1 MPLKKT
7 YPEWFTKIWDA
18 YPNYPT
24 GRSKKY
30 ESFQVAE
37 RLKRDDGWEDAEIN
51 ELVDII
57 EKWAANAETWQRNSQ
72 FGPPGLQVFL
82 RDRRY
87 ENEIPEKQKRP
98 LHPSELAERNQEF
111 IRRREE
117 ETLKRL
123 QAVR

>member
-1 MPLKKT
+1 MPLKKS
-7 YPEWFTKIWDA
+7 YPEWFARIWDA

-30 ESFQVAE
+30 EAFQVAE
-37 RLKRDDGWEDAEIN
+37 RLKRDDGWEDTEIN

-57 EKWAANAETWQRNSQ
+57 QKWAANAETWQSGSQ

-87 ENEIPEKQKRP
+87 ENDIPQKQKRP
-98 LHPSELAERNQEF
+98 LHPSEL
-111 IRRREE
+111 
-117 ETLKRL
+117 
-123 QAVR
+123 